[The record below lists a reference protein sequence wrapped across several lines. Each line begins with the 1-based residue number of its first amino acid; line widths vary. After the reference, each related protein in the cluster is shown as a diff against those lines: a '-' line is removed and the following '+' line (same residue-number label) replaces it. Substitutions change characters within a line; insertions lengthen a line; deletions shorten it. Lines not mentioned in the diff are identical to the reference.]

1 VALDST
7 ARTAKNRF
15 HLREGAF
22 MISRKLQIVV
32 IAGLAWVTLT
42 ASAWAAL
49 EIGQPAPDFKAQD
62 LSGAPHSLQEYR
74 GKTVVL
80 EWNNPGCPFVQ
91 KHYNSGNMQKLQKE
105 FTQRGVIW
113 LTVNSTN
120 PGAGDYK
127 TPAAQRAWDDEKHLA
142 STAYLRDPDGAVG
155 KLYGAKTTPH
165 MFVVDS
171 KGVLVYAG
179 GIDDKRSADIADI
192 AGAKNYVSAALN
204 SVLAGQPVAV
214 TSAPP
219 YGCSVKY

>member
-1 VALDST
+1 LRKGPFIMAKTL
-7 ARTAKNRF
+7 RTIA
-15 HLREGAF
+15 A
-22 MISRKLQIVV
+22 
-32 IAGLAWVTLT
+32 AGLASMALALT

-62 LSGAPHSLQEYR
+62 LSGTPHSLQEYR

-91 KHYNSGNMQKLQKE
+91 KHYNSGNMQKLQRE
-105 FTQRGVIW
+105 FTQRGVVW

-120 PGAGDYK
+120 PGTGDYK
-127 TPAAQRAWDDEKHLA
+127 TPEAQRAWDDEKHLA
-142 STAYLRDPDGAVG
+142 STAYLRDPDGTVG

-171 KGVLVYAG
+171 KGVLIYAG
-179 GIDDKRSADIADI
+179 GIDDKRSADAGDI
-192 AGAKNYVSAALN
+192 AGAKNYVAAALN
-204 SVLAGQPVAV
+204 NVLAGQPVAV
-214 TSAPP
+214 SSAPP